1 MTSQSTTGR
10 KDFTDHEMPDCVCIE
25 ETFRKRVCAEEQRAQ
40 QYDRFLRGRQ
50 IAHMVYEDF
59 RAMGAWEAVLG
70 LSDQFSFRL
79 QDDDVQDFDTRWD
92 QAVSAASEIPADT
105 VLEGLCKSK
114 LQDSVQL
121 QTVLAVYEQEN
132 VRNNEPPNNSRLK
145 TILRRHLD

>member
-1 MTSQSTTGR
+1 MMTFKISTHGGT
-10 KDFTDHEMPDCVCIE
+10 
-25 ETFRKRVCAEEQRAQ
+25 
-40 QYDRFLRGRQ
+40 
-50 IAHMVYEDF
+50 
-59 RAMGAWEAVLG
+59 
-70 LSDQFSFRL
+70 RL
-79 QDDDVQDFDTRWD
+79 YQLFY
-92 QAVSAASEIPADT
+92 EIPTET